1 MNELPAITQQRY
13 RDNLSKCKQSLA
25 NYLELAKCSHDN
37 VEPDYAIVA
46 EELRVAAR
54 WLGLI
59 TGQVTSEQILDVI
72 FRDFC
77 IGK

>member
-1 MNELPAITQQRY
+1 MNEQPAITQQRY
-13 RDNLSKCKQSLA
+13 RDNLSRCKQSLEK
-25 NYLELAKCSHDN
+25 YLELAKSYQ

>member
-13 RDNLSKCKQSLA
+13 RDNLTNCKRSLEA
-25 NYLELAKCSHDN
+25 YLQMAESTE
-37 VEPDYAIVA
+37 EPDYAIVA